1 MNADDDPQVPDAAH
15 QDVAG
20 IMDGLPIYDVARE
33 LGLAQ
38 HVMRMWESRFPQLNP
53 LRGQGG
59 RRYYRPQDIAVLREI
74 ADLLYVRKLSIAEAQ
89 DVLAGAAPGAEEAAL
104 DAPQAAAASDK
115 GFSEQAVSLAPEN
128 VDTPAPS
135 VEPAYIESVAVAD
148 QETVVEEVVVEE
160 TVTYVSA
167 QPDADAAD
175 DTIAAGK
182 DAAPAAQGEESA
194 EAEIPLEQ
202 IVMIELER
210 MQAENTM
217 LRESLRG
224 VLVELQALRAM
235 VPA

>member
-1 MNADDDPQVPDAAH
+1 MNADDDPAVTQALDAAQ

-89 DVLAGAAPGAEEAAL
+89 DVMAAAVPGAESML
-104 DAPQAAAASDK
+104 QAPQAVEEASVDDVA
-115 GFSEQAVSLAPEN
+115 EQATASFPEEPESLTQFPTRE
-128 VDTPAPS
+128 V
-135 VEPAYIESVAVAD
+135 IESV
-148 QETVVEEVVVEE
+148 TVIAQDGIVEESVEYTSTEPEADPAEE
-160 TVTYVSA
+160 TV
-167 QPDADAAD
+167 AAE
-175 DTIAAGK
+175 G
-182 DAAPAAQGEESA
+182 DAAPTDETV
-194 EAEIPLEQ
+194 EAELPLEQ

-210 MQAENTM
+210 LQAENTM

>member
-1 MNADDDPQVPDAAH
+1 MNTDDDPQVPDAAH

-104 DAPQAAAASDK
+104 DAPQAAAASED
-115 GFSEQAVSLAPEN
+115 FSEQAVSPAPEN

-135 VEPAYIESVAVAD
+135 VEPAYIESVVVAD

-160 TVTYVSA
+160 TVAYVSA
-167 QPDADAAD
+167 QPDADTAD
-175 DTIAAGK
+175 DTVAAGK

>member
-89 DVLAGAAPGAEEAAL
+89 DVLAGAAPGVEEAAL
-104 DAPQAAAASDK
+104 DAPQAAAASDE
-115 GFSEQAVSLAPEN
+115 GFSEQAVSPAPEN

-135 VEPAYIESVAVAD
+135 VEPAYIESVVVAD
-148 QETVVEEVVVEE
+148 QETVVEE

-175 DTIAAGK
+175 NTVAAGK
-182 DAAPAAQGEESA
+182 DAAPAAQGEEAA

-224 VLVELQALRAM
+224 VLVELQALREM
-235 VPA
+235 VPV

>member
-104 DAPQAAAASDK
+104 DAPQAAAASDE
-115 GFSEQAVSLAPEN
+115 GFSEQAVSPAPEN

-135 VEPAYIESVAVAD
+135 VEPAYIESVVVAD
-148 QETVVEEVVVEE
+148 QETVVEE

-175 DTIAAGK
+175 DTVTAGK

-194 EAEIPLEQ
+194 EAETPLEQ

>member
-89 DVLAGAAPGAEEAAL
+89 DVLAGAAPGVEEAVL
-104 DAPQAAAASDK
+104 DAPQAAAASDE
-115 GFSEQAVSLAPEN
+115 GFSAQAVSPAPEN

-135 VEPAYIESVAVAD
+135 VEPAYIESVVVAD

-175 DTIAAGK
+175 DTVTAGK
-182 DAAPAAQGEESA
+182 DAAPAAQGEEAA